1 MKRGN
6 IICFCS
12 GGQRQQK
19 NSVELSIREDI
30 ERMSSFILKKKQ
42 LRKDAASRKEIDSME
57 AHLKIIKQSV
67 GRVSAAAESFG
78 VLQIECKIKKSIS
91 AVMKHIAENLRFNFE
106 KNKCELEELKSLL
119 REYQL
124 MENDGSISNDV
135 TTSFK
140 HRNFSTSAVTL
151 NNSFHLAEGHHS
163 DLDTVQLEKKDAS
176 NNLFEITEE
185 TIEDI
190 DDVDAINET
199 ASGSKKISPSIENS
213 MDNESIQSSSLHLVF
228 DWTEFCETFRLL
240 VSLLLFSG
248 AILVLYVTYSE

>member
-1 MKRGN
+1 MIKKEKPN
-6 IICFCS
+6 LFCS

-19 NSVELSIREDI
+19 NTVELSIRDDI
-30 ERMSSFILKKKQ
+30 EQMSSFILKKKQ
-42 LRKDAASRKEIDSME
+42 YSKDAGSRKEIDSME

-91 AVMKHIAENLRFNFE
+91 AVMKHISENLKFSFE

-124 MENDGSISNDV
+124 MENDASISNDV

-140 HRNFSTSAVTL
+140 HRNFSTSAVNL
-151 NNSFHLAEGHHS
+151 NNSFYLSENHHS
-163 DLDTVQLEKKDAS
+163 DLDTMQSEKNAS

-185 TIEDI
+185 SIEEVN
-190 DDVDAINET
+190 DVDAINET
-199 ASGSKKISPSIENS
+199 ASGSKKITPSIQHS
-213 MDNESIQSSSLHLVF
+213 MANESIESTSSHDDFHWEELAY
-228 DWTEFCETFRLL
+228 TFRFLF
-240 VSLLLFSG
+240 SLLLFSG
-248 AILVLYVTYSE
+248 AILVIYISYFE